1 MKGLLDT
8 LLKPFYLIRGDCRQG
23 KEEKP
28 KALTLIFVIGLLTLI
43 SFPAYSSPEIGT

>member
-8 LLKPFYLIRGDCRQG
+8 LLKPFYLSRGDRRQG

-28 KALTLIFVIGLLTLI
+28 KALILIWFL
-43 SFPAYSSPEIGT
+43 S